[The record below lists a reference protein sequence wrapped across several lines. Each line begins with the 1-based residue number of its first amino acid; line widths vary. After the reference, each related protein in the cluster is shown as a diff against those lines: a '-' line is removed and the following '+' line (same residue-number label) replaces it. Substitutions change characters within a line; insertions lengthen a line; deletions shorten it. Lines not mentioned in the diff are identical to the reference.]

1 MKPRSNKDVQR
12 RSRSAGASSS
22 QSPALWPLLLRAVGV
37 GMGTVVCVMV
47 LLGASGADENQEAAN
62 RKKIEAMTPAERAQL
77 KRNYEKF
84 QKLSDA
90 EKQRYREIHRATHNQ
105 PELNRVMRSY
115 CNWVK
120 TLSPWEQEDLR
131 NATPEERI
139 ELIRKFRSAHQGAGR
154 HRGNRNYFEVSR
166 ILEVNFMEPRW
177 KFLRL
182 SRTSPELFKEV
193 IGIIEKSLPG
203 PVNYPRPKNQ
213 MSDLDQSLVV
223 LQTAL
228 QVKKQQ
234 DDVDGAD
241 WPRPEVVDQIQK
253 VLDDNQYFI
262 PRLGEKRGPRAEA
275 FRNDLRRMQIPI
287 FLAKGLM
294 DQLFSSVRQELS
306 QINPPD
312 EELHHYFETLE
323 TKFKDYLMK
332 LPPEEM
338 QEKLKYWYLTKH
350 LPPEVK
356 KKINQQSEEVKSL
369 IFQHLFRGLDL
380 KLLFPEGFG
389 GRSFNE
395 RLKDRAKERA
405 NETNDR
411 PNKRFRGPGNRGPGE
426 RLNRDRRPGQGPLR
440 RPGPPPEKP
449 DA

>member
-1 MKPRSNKDVQR
+1 MKPRSSKNVQR
-12 RSRSAGASSS
+12 RSPGAGKSTS
-22 QSPALWPLLLRAVGV
+22 QAPALWPLLLRAVGV

-90 EKQRYREIHRATHNQ
+90 EKQRYRKIHQATHKQ

-139 ELIRKFRSAHQGAGR
+139 ELIRKFRSTHQRPGR
-154 HRGNRNYFEVSR
+154 RRSNRYYREISQ
-166 ILEVNFMEPRW
+166 ILEVDVFKDPKMKFMWVPAPP
-177 KFLRL
+177 
-182 SRTSPELFKEV
+182 PELFKEV
-193 IGIIEKSLPG
+193 IEIIEKSLPD
-203 PVNYPRPKNQ
+203 PMTYPQPKNQ
-213 MSDLDQSLVV
+213 MSDLAQSLAV
-223 LQTAL
+223 LQAAL
-228 QVKKQQ
+228 DVKKRQ

-241 WPRPEVVDQIQK
+241 WPRPEVVDQIHE
-253 VLDDNQYFI
+253 LWDDHKYAINK
-262 PRLGEKRGPRAEA
+262 LGDKRGGPRVDAL
-275 FRNDLRRMQIPI
+275 RGRGDLRRVQIPI

-294 DQLFSSVRQELS
+294 DQLYTSVRQELA

-312 EELHHYFETLE
+312 EKLHHYFETMDSKSKE
-323 TKFKDYLMK
+323 YLMK

-338 QEKLKYWYLTKH
+338 QEKLKFRYLTHH
-350 LPPEVK
+350 LPPEVQ
-356 KKINQQSEEVKSL
+356 KKIDQQSDEVKNL
-369 IFQHLFRGLDL
+369 IIRQLLRGIERRW
-380 KLLFPEGFG
+380 FFFEGPG
-389 GRSFNE
+389 GRSTKEHLNE
-395 RLKDRAKERA
+395 K
-405 NETNDR
+405 NDR
-411 PNKRFRGPGNRGPGE
+411 PNKGFRGPGNRGPGE
-426 RLNRDRRPGQGPLR
+426 RPNRDRRPGQGPPR